1 MITVRDF
8 METVEYRITEGS
20 DYGWQSFG
28 PNAYSLSYWNGDYEG
43 HAISMIFDRK
53 NQTVY
58 TMDAVDYSN
67 NRAYRWINPDYLE
80 AYRNEVGERSVR
92 DLAWD
97 DTPWTDLEVADD
109 FLSKA
114 QAIVRGQPYD
124 TRVQV
129 PIDLEDHELFQ
140 LMSMAHKRDITLNQL
155 VEEIIGRVIARDKHD
170 LEKT

>member
-20 DYGWQSFG
+20 DYGWRSFG
-28 PNAYSLSYWNGDYEG
+28 RDAYSLSYWNGDYEG
-43 HAISMIFDRK
+43 HAISMVFDRK
-53 NQTVY
+53 TQLVY

-67 NRAYRWINPDYLE
+67 SRAYRWINPDYVQ
-80 AYRNEVGERSVR
+80 AYRKEVGDRDVR

-97 DTPWTDLEVADD
+97 DVPWTDLEVAED

-114 QAIVRGQPYD
+114 GAIVRGEKYD

-129 PIDLEDHELFQ
+129 PIELEDHEWFQ
-140 LMSMAHKRDITLNQL
+140 LMKLAHEQDITLNQM
-155 VEEIIGRVIARDKHD
+155 VEEVLTRAIQK
-170 LEKT
+170 EKLSI